1 MVSQPSPPDPYAT
14 AQAQNN
20 QNQFASQYNS
30 VSSNANQIN
39 PYGSVSYQAVEQVPI
54 YTDGKVTG
62 YAPRY
67 QQTTTLSPDQQ
78 KLLGLETQ
86 AKYNL
91 GQTAVTS
98 SANLNDALSK
108 PMDTSQWTPWQ
119 TSLGPQSVR
128 QDQTPTDRASVEK
141 AMMDSYNYNTDPQ
154 KKAQE
159 AQLAARGMSP
169 GGAGYGTYQKTA
181 ADADA
186 NAAQQ
191 AYLASGNESRANQA
205 AYNDASTQKFNMDTT
220 LANYYNNMRQAQ
232 AQGELRRAQP
242 AHQRSDGPDVGLAGD
257 GAAISAV
264 PEFAGRRLEYR
275 PVHLGQLQEPERGS
289 GADQRRY
296 LQHGRWH
303 GQNDAHDV
311 TGELRWV
318 PAAAEAAIPTF

>member
-1 MVSQPSPPDPYAT
+1 MVSSPSPPDPYAT

-30 VSSNANQIN
+30 VASNADQIN
-39 PYGSVSYQAVEQVPI
+39 PYGSTSYQAIEQVPI
-54 YTDGKVTG
+54 YTNGQVTG

-86 AKYNL
+86 SKYNL
-91 GQTAVTS
+91 GQTAVTE
-98 SANLNDALSK
+98 SANLNNALSK

-232 AQGELRRAQP
+232 AQESYTARNQP
-242 AHQRSDGPDVGLAGD
+242 INEVTALMSGSQATVPQFQPFQSSPVAASNIGQYISDNYKNQ
-257 GAAISAV
+257 S
-264 PEFAGRRLEYR
+264 
-275 PVHLGQLQEPERGS
+275 
-289 GADQRRY
+289 
-296 LQHGRWH
+296 
-303 GQNDAHDV
+303 
-311 TGELRWV
+311 
-318 PAAAEAAIPTF
+318 AAAAQTNAGIFSMVGGMAKMMPMM